1 MKEQN
6 HNKVYCA
13 YCFGDGVIRENDTFY
28 TCPYCIEAAELMMKV
43 EVAIAQLVLDDK
55 EEEAIDLHKVYDLV
69 HDCPVLA
76 VLQARELDF
85 PKRFVDEIVRIFDVK
100 KMG

>member
-13 YCFGDGVIRENDTFY
+13 YCNGGGVIEDGSSFY
-28 TCPYCIEAAELMMKV
+28 TCPYCTEAAELMLKV

-55 EEEAIDLHKVYDLV
+55 EEQALELDMVYDLLQ
-69 HDCPVLA
+69 DCPVLA
-76 VLQARELDF
+76 VLQARELGF
-85 PKRFVDEIVRIFDVK
+85 PKGFVDEIVRIFDVK
-100 KMG
+100 KID